1 MGKITGFKEFD
12 RVSVPYRPADLRL
25 DDYEEI
31 YTPPAEEHLK
41 TQGARCMNC
50 GVPFCQSNH
59 GCPVDNLIP
68 EWNDLVYNGRWKEA
82 LDRLHATNNFPEFTG
97 RVCPAPCEG
106 ACVLGINEPAVT
118 IKNLEN
124 AIIDRGFE
132 EGWVSASQP
141 KVRTG
146 KTIAIVGSGPAGLA
160 AAAQLNQAGHNVTV
174 YERDD
179 RIGGLL
185 MYGIP
190 NMKLE
195 KDIVDRRVQL
205 LRDEGIQFRENT
217 NIGKDISARDLMDE
231 HDVLLLA
238 TGATK
243 ARDLNI
249 PGRDGS
255 GVHLAMEFLTYNTK
269 SYLNSG
275 LNDGNYINA
284 KDKNVIVIGGGDT
297 GTDCIATSLRHGC
310 KSLVNFEL
318 FPKPPDDRSQDNPWP
333 LWPRIHRIDYGHAES
348 EQRFGEDPRKFS
360 ISSKE
365 ILRNA
370 DGSLNGIL
378 TIEVDSKLQEIPGSE
393 KKWDADLILLSM
405 GFLQP
410 EHYINDQLGLDID
423 ERGNFMANKID
434 YRTSLKNVYATAD
447 CRRGQDLVV
456 RAIKEGREVA
466 RAIDFDLMGASNL
479 P

>member
-160 AAAQLNQAGHNVTV
+160 AAAQLNQAGHKVTV

-217 NIGKDISARDLMDE
+217 DIGKDISARDLMDE
-231 HDVLLLA
+231 YDVLLLA

-269 SYLNSG
+269 SYLDSG

-456 RAIKEGREVA
+456 RAINEGREVA